1 MVIKL
6 TKING
11 EEIAVN
17 AELIETVRA
26 TPDTVINL
34 TTEKKILVLEDVDE
48 VIKRIIDYRR
58 NIMGCKG
65 VE

>member
-1 MVIKL
+1 MIKL
-6 TKING
+6 VKFNG
-11 EEIAVN
+11 EEIVVN
-17 AELIETVRA
+17 AELIETIKA

-34 TTEKKILVLEDVDE
+34 TTGKKILVLDE
-48 VIKRIIDYRR
+48 VDQVIEKVIDYRR

>member
-1 MVIKL
+1 MVIRL

>member
-1 MVIKL
+1 MIKL

-11 EEIAVN
+11 EEIVVN
-17 AELIETVRA
+17 AELIETVKA

-34 TTEKKILVLEDVDE
+34 TTGRKILVLEEVDE
-48 VIKRIIDYRR
+48 LIEKVIGYRR
-58 NIMGCKG
+58 NILGCKG